1 MQEQYLKFLGYVF
14 PFFMNAMGALFVF
27 FIPRSKREGCLV
39 SGFSGGVMAGACI
52 WSLIVPAVRLNASL
66 GYLAF
71 LPALIGLS
79 VGLLLSCF
87 SDMILKKHT
96 NQNGCSKLFWAITL
110 HNIPEG
116 LSVGF
121 ALGASG
127 LGLINALTIS
137 FGIGVQNLPEGFAV
151 ALSYKDSGKNNRQ
164 SFCYGVISGAV
175 EPFSALIGS
184 LLVSFITFLQPYIL
198 TFSAGA
204 MIYVIAEELIPKSV
218 QSKKGVLCFIF
229 GFCLMTALDLLF

>member
-1 MQEQYLKFLGYVF
+1 MRR
-14 PFFMNAMGALFVF
+14 LFF
-27 FIPRSKREGCLV
+27 FITRRRSSEYLA
-39 SGFSGGVMAGACI
+39 SGFSGGVMTGACI
-52 WSLIVPAVRLNASL
+52 WSLIMPAVKLSSNL
-66 GYLAF
+66 GALSF

-79 VGLLLSCF
+79 IGLLLSCF

-96 NQNGCSKLFWAITL
+96 NQKGSSKLFLAITL

-121 ALGASG
+121 ALGSSG

-137 FGIGVQNLPEGFAV
+137 FGIGTQNLPEGFAV
-151 ALSYKDSGKNNRQ
+151 ALAYKDAGKNNKQ
-164 SFCYGVISGAV
+164 SFCYGVLSGAV

-218 QSKKGVLCFIF
+218 QSKKGVLSFIF